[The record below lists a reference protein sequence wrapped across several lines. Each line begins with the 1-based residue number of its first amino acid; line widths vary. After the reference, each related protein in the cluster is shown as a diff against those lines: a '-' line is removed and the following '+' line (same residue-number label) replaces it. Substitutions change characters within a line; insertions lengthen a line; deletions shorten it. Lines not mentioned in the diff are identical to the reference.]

1 MLVHLRITVPLIV
14 VVAAELKINELIN
27 EIFRWTGS
35 REVNVE
41 W

>member
-1 MLVHLRITVPLIV
+1 MPFIG

-27 EIFRWTGS
+27 EIFRLTGS